1 MGDLYVYDIVYLAVP
16 ASSGNASMLWSPEG
30 TYYWH
35 ER

>member
-1 MGDLYVYDIVYLAVP
+1 MGDLYVYDIVYNVVP
-16 ASSGNASMLWSPEG
+16 AAAGNQQLTFNPEG